1 MVFELVKQ
9 YIGQNFLLITVAVG
23 FWLILSRNSA
33 EVIGKSSLRLIR
45 AVILIAVVL
54 SVTEF
59 VHDYFASL
67 PYPTIGR
74 KICSWTGYTL
84 RPLIVVFL
92 FRILVYRD
100 IRTRLLYLPIVLNA
114 VLYASTFFPQTEKY
128 VFTFGETN
136 NFMRG
141 PFSYTSPI
149 LCGAYLFLLVV
160 IVIKKFETE
169 GESKELRGV
178 LWCAFATTMA
188 ALYEMFFG
196 GTNVLTSAILISTL
210 FYYFMFFSQSSYE
223 KTAEKDTLLSD
234 QRAAMVVQEIQPRF
248 IYDVL
253 SRIRGQADENG
264 EVAKG
269 TLDNLIHY
277 LENNMNSIDF
287 VHPIPFIEELERT
300 QTYIKIIRASF
311 PGLTVDYQL
320 EDMDFL
326 IPALT
331 LQHMVE
337 NCVNHAFEGR
347 DEGTI
352 VIKAF
357 GSESGHTV
365 IIQDNGRGFSSREQL
380 DSENQG
386 SRFGIANVTDR
397 LQRMCNGDL
406 NIVSRQDS
414 GTTVMISIPN
424 EDVPMPKREKKKRRL
439 EIPNRKKPEV

>member
-1 MVFELVKQ
+1 
-9 YIGQNFLLITVAVG
+9 
-23 FWLILSRNSA
+23 
-33 EVIGKSSLRLIR
+33 
-45 AVILIAVVL
+45 
-54 SVTEF
+54 
-59 VHDYFASL
+59 
-67 PYPTIGR
+67 
-74 KICSWTGYTL
+74 
-84 RPLIVVFL
+84 
-92 FRILVYRD
+92 
-100 IRTRLLYLPIVLNA
+100 
-114 VLYASTFFPQTEKY
+114 
-128 VFTFGETN
+128 
-136 NFMRG
+136 
-141 PFSYTSPI
+141 
-149 LCGAYLFLLVV
+149 
-160 IVIKKFETE
+160 
-169 GESKELRGV
+169 
-178 LWCAFATTMA
+178 
-188 ALYEMFFG
+188 
-196 GTNVLTSAILISTL
+196 
-210 FYYFMFFSQSSYE
+210 
-223 KTAEKDTLLSD
+223 
-234 QRAAMVVQEIQPRF
+234 
-248 IYDVL
+248 
-253 SRIRGQADENG
+253 
-264 EVAKG
+264 
-269 TLDNLIHY
+269 
-277 LENNMNSIDF
+277 
-287 VHPIPFIEELERT
+287 LERT